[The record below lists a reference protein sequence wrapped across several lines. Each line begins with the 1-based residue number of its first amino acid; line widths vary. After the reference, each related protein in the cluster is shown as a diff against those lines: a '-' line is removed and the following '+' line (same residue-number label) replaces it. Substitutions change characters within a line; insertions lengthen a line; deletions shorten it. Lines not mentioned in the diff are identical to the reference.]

1 MQHASSSSW
10 WEEVMDLAL
19 LKERAKAKQIYR
31 EYEAIQT
38 LLNNVTVSIKAKM
51 KASYDAIDRY
61 GKSELRRKIHELE
74 RELQDLRTE
83 FGVKATMDELVKVLQ
98 SAEAQPGLALHIIKA
113 ALVQLI
119 GNYEKKVPGF
129 SIFPEHTYIQ
139 IDNGQFREEEGDF
152 DWILQEA
159 SLYEDMCSLFNLA
172 KERNSNLNRK
182 RDSRNVIKTASSL
195 ARTSIVA
202 AYNFLEAYLKG
213 IAIDHVLLNG
223 ESLYQ
228 KTTAFLL
235 EWDQSTK
242 CQKFVSLRDKLLQ
255 YPKLI
260 KNLEHPPLQETSC
273 TEMDF
278 VLGRGKRLRDSI
290 VHASPLASTESKNE
304 PIAPL
309 FKLDFGDV
317 EFVVDNVVRLV
328 RKIEQVI
335 HANDHAVVWMKDREP
350 NGLFPDSAF
359 H

>member
-1 MQHASSSSW
+1 
-10 WEEVMDLAL
+10 MDLAL

-38 LLNNVTVSIKAKM
+38 LLNNVTIPIKAKM
-51 KASYDAIDRY
+51 KASYDAIDRF
-61 GKSELRRKIHELE
+61 GKSELRRKIHELQK
-74 RELQDLRTE
+74 ELQDLRTE
-83 FGVKATMDELVKVLQ
+83 FGVKATRDELVKFLQ
-98 SAEAQPGLALHIIKA
+98 SAEAKPGLALHIIKTV
-113 ALVQLI
+113 LVKLI
-119 GNYEKKVPGF
+119 GKYEKKAPDF
-129 SIFPEHTYIQ
+129 NIFPEHTYIQ
-139 IDNGQFREEEGDF
+139 IDNGQFREEQGDF

-159 SLYEDMCSLFNLA
+159 SLYEDMCSIFNLA
-172 KERNSNLNRK
+172 KARNTSLDRK
-182 RDSRNVIKTASSL
+182 KDLRSTIKTASSL

-223 ESLYQ
+223 QSLDQ
-228 KTTAFLL
+228 KTTTFLL

-242 CQKFVSLRDKLLQ
+242 RQKFVSLRDKLLQ

-260 KNLEHPPLQETSC
+260 KKLEHPPLQETNC
-273 TEMDF
+273 AEMDF

-290 VHASPLASTESKNE
+290 VHASPLASAESGDE

-309 FKLDFGDV
+309 FKLNFDDV
-317 EFVVDNVVRLV
+317 EATVDNVVLLV

-335 HANDHAVVWMKDREP
+335 HANDHAIIWVKNREP
-350 NGLFPDSAF
+350 NGLFPDTAF

>member
-1 MQHASSSSW
+1 
-10 WEEVMDLAL
+10 MDLAL

-51 KASYDAIDRY
+51 KVSYDAIDRF
-61 GKSELRRKIHELE
+61 GKTELRRKIHELE

-83 FGVKATMDELVKVLQ
+83 FGVKATREELVKVLQ
-98 SAEAQPGLALHIIKA
+98 SAEAKPGLALHIVKA
-113 ALVQLI
+113 ALVGMI
-119 GNYEKKVPGF
+119 GKYDKKAPGF

-139 IDNGQFREEEGDF
+139 IDNGQFREVQGDF

-159 SLYEDMCSLFNLA
+159 SLYEDMCSIFNLA
-172 KERNSNLNRK
+172 KERNSSLNRNK
-182 RDSRNVIKTASSL
+182 DHRSVIKTADSL
-195 ARTSIVA
+195 ARTTIVA

-223 ESLYQ
+223 KSIDQ
-228 KTTAFLL
+228 KTTTFLL

-242 CQKFVSLRDKLLQ
+242 RQKFVSLRDKLLQ

-260 KNLEHPPLQETSC
+260 KNLEHPPLQETNC
-273 TEMDF
+273 AEMEV

-290 VHASPLASTESKNE
+290 VHASPLASSESGDE

-309 FKLDFGDV
+309 FHLDFGDV
-317 EFVVDNVVRLV
+317 EAVVDNVVRLV
-328 RKIEQVI
+328 RKIDQVI
-335 HANDHAVVWMKDREP
+335 HANDHAIIWMKDREP
-350 NGLFPDSAF
+350 NGLFPDTAF